1 MDYITWKALFVVL
14 GALIGAYY
22 LIAGDKE
29 REKRERDEEQGQQDE

>member
-22 LIAGDKE
+22 LIARDKE
-29 REKRERDEEQGQQDE
+29 REKRERNEQDREHE